1 MSNDIDTF
9 FSCELLFSDLL
20 ISDGIGGNFFAIYDF
35 VKLIVADVLVVLLDI
50 LLSTLSVSL
59 LLNFDH
65 SFYMNSEWSV
75 TKYLVVLLG
84 KLIDFSCL
92 WIIISEK
99 FDQYLRCIFINNSKV
114 LQWRT
119 HWRVVSNIIF
129 QNWMYNMLSQNMWA
143 FFTWKYS
150 PIHHHTYHDVNIM
163 RKQFV

>member
-1 MSNDIDTF
+1 MSNDIDSF

-35 VKLIVADVLVVLLDI
+35 VKLIAADVLVVLLGI
-50 LLSTLSVSL
+50 LQSALTVSL
-59 LLNFDH
+59 WLSFDH
-65 SFYMNSEWSV
+65 SFYMNSNWSV

-92 WIIISEK
+92 WIIISKK
-99 FDQYLRCIFINNSKV
+99 FDQYLRCIFINNLKV

-129 QNWMYNMLSQNMWA
+129 QTLMYNMLSQNMWA
-143 FFTWKYS
+143 VFTWTFA
-150 PIHHHTYHDVNIM
+150 PIHYHTYNSVNIM
-163 RKQFV
+163 RK